1 MITVQFYKYGLRN
14 RRLIIQEKVDLNIVA
29 NQLKVTK
36 IQSVIS
42 FFIIW
47 LNTANGTYVKW
58 NFKPQIS
65 SIFHFDRV
73 SDSRMAHV
81 LGVN

>member
-42 FFIIW
+42 FFIIDQKKKK
-47 LNTANGTYVKW
+47 ANG
-58 NFKPQIS
+58 P
-65 SIFHFDRV
+65 
-73 SDSRMAHV
+73 AP
-81 LGVN
+81 